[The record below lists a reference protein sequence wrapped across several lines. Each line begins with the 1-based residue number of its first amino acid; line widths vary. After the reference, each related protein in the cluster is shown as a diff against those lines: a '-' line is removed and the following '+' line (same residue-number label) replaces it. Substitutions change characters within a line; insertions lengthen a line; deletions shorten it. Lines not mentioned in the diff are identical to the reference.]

1 MKNKKSQKRETI
13 KQKLINK
20 YRLVIVNENT
30 FEERFAFRL
39 SRLNVFLTVSFISI
53 FLVVGTT
60 YLIAFTKLREYIPG
74 YFNPKIN
81 KELMK
86 LVYVSDSLQKAI
98 NENDLYIKNLQDT
111 FTGKTATITYE
122 KDTVSIASGLTD
134 PESYDLS
141 PSQTERAY
149 VEKVASQDR
158 YSLLP
163 EAVKTAKVVFFEPV
177 KGEII
182 SSYDTEQRRYAVGIA
197 VEKYTPIKAVA
208 DGTVIFAEWTA
219 QSGNVLILKHLEG
232 FTSVYKFNA
241 SLQKKQ
247 GDLVKSGEVIATSG
261 AFVGEIQQTPFLHF
275 ELWNEGYPV
284 NPLNY
289 IDFE

>member
-1 MKNKKSQKRETI
+1 MKNKAKKRETI

-39 SRLNVFLTVSFISI
+39 NRLNVFLVVGFVSI

-74 YFNPKIN
+74 YSDPKIN
-81 KELMK
+81 KDLMK
-86 LVYVSDSLQKAI
+86 LVYVSDSLQKSI
-98 NENDLYIKNLQDT
+98 KSNELYIKNVQEILA
-111 FTGKTATITYE
+111 GNAAKVMSK
-122 KDTVSIASGLTD
+122 KDTILSNNLPD
-134 PESYDLS
+134 KDQYDLS
-141 PSQTERAY
+141 SSKSEREFI
-149 VEKVASQDR
+149 EKVASQDR

-163 EAVKTAKVVFFEPV
+163 EAVKIAKVVFFEPV
-177 KGEII
+177 KGNVI
-182 SSYDTEQRRYAVGIA
+182 STYDTEERRYAVGIA
-197 VEKYTPIKAVA
+197 VDKYTPIKAVA

-219 QSGNVLILKHLEG
+219 QHGNVLILKHLGG
-232 FTSVYKFNA
+232 FTSVYKLNA

-261 AFVGEIQQTPFLHF
+261 AFVGGQERTPYLHF

-284 NPLNY
+284 NPSNY